1 MCIEALFHLF
11 ASSFDLCC
19 NRFILLLKIATVLIH
34 FAYRHKALTATA
46 LAALESKKDAEK
58 AAALIALRTEL
69 KGEVDAAHRERDE
82 HLENYAKV
90 CYMRFNTTP
99 LF

>member
-1 MCIEALFHLF
+1 MRSATLLNLF
-11 ASSFDLCC
+11 ALPLIHVAIGYILCY
-19 NRFILLLKIATVLIH
+19 LKIATVVIP
-34 FAYRHKALTATA
+34 FVYRHKALTATA

-58 AAALIALRTEL
+58 AAALVALRAEL

-90 CYMRFNTTP
+90 RLVYN
-99 LF
+99 

>member
-1 MCIEALFHLF
+1 MVNALLIKILF
-11 ASSFDLCC
+11 VFRSF
-19 NRFILLLKIATVLIH
+19 VS
-34 FAYRHKALTATA
+34 RHKALTATA

-58 AAALIALRTEL
+58 AAALVALRAEL

-90 CYMRFNTTP
+90 CLT
-99 LF
+99 